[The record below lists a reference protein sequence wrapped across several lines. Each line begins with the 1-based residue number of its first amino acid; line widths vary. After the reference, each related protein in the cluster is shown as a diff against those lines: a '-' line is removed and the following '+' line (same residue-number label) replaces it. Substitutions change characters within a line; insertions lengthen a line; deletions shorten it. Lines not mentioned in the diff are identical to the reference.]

1 MVVNLGDLDAS
12 RWVNQSGSS
21 GHPYDAH
28 YVDQTDAWV
37 KNETYPWPFSER
49 AVRVGGFEQLILTPD
64 ASGN

>member
-1 MVVNLGDLDAS
+1 
-12 RWVNQSGSS
+12 VNQTGSS

-37 KNETYPWPFSER
+37 KNETYPWPFSQKAIR
-49 AVRVGGFEQLILTPD
+49 DAGGDELTLSPD